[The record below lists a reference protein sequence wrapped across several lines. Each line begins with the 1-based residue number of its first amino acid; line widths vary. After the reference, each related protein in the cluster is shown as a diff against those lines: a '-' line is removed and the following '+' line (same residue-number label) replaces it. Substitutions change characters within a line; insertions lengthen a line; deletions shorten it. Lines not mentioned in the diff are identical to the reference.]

1 MPEVSM
7 GAILTDSQLML
18 CIQLYSELG
27 IGAVGRISAEVME
40 PNIDQIS
47 EKAGT
52 PCDPRP
58 SGTTSVRQSQRCDPG
73 G

>member
-1 MPEVSM
+1 M

-52 PCDPRP
+52 PCDPRYLAYACIHAI
-58 SGTTSVRQSQRCDPG
+58 GAAH
-73 G
+73 